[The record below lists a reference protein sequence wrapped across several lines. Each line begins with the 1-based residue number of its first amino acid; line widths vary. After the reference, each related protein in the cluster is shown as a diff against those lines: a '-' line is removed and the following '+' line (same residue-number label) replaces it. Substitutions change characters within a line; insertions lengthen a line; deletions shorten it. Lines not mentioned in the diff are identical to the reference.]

1 MCSSDLSGRFCWG
14 PATYLASVE
23 KARAIH
29 PVPES
34 SLNLPE
40 ARVIAIPLALLGFLA
55 RSFGTMVAAG
65 SATGRV
71 SLVLKADDRA
81 GVSGSMTSKVESIE
95 RRLQG

>member
-1 MCSSDLSGRFCWG
+1 MAVVR
-14 PATYLASVE
+14 
-23 KARAIH
+23 RA
-29 PVPES
+29 
-34 SLNLPE
+34 
-40 ARVIAIPLALLGFLA
+40 
-55 RSFGTMVAAG
+55 MVAAG